1 MQIAELRIS
10 GFRGVN
16 NAKLRFSSHN
26 VLIGPNNSGKTTV
39 IEALALLLG
48 RDRLIRDLTEHDFFG
63 SDHGPAG
70 RVSIIATITGFGHDD
85 PNVNTAWF
93 REERAVPKWWNPVD
107 RSLHAERSDPSYQL
121 ACQIG
126 LAARFD
132 RDDLAV
138 EVIRYFHDDDDV
150 GDVFDAEV
158 VKRIPPQI
166 IREVGFFLVPAN
178 RTWDRTISFG
188 SELFRRVV
196 SSIGGQPAAA
206 VISERD
212 RFRDPA
218 EPLEADEGL
227 AGIVDSVEVELKG
240 LIGKRVALRLRLTPT
255 DSEGVLDA
263 VMPHYSIEDQYQIP
277 ARRQGSGL
285 VSLQYLLLLLHFGRI
300 RAQQRQSFL
309 LAMEEPELHVPP
321 PVQRK
326 LIHRIRSLSTQTIIV
341 THSPVVASVCDPTTL
356 TIINNDAGTLQSV
369 SLLAAPLPL
378 AAPNWKRVLYVV
390 RRQDTVSALMHDVVL
405 VPEGRMDFDLLNLLV
420 SADETRRPPL
430 AQPNAARE
438 FGSLVAIVPT
448 HDGHV
453 QGVFEE
459 LSKIHKCVLCLIDG
473 DEAGSTYAR
482 ALVALDIPPT
492 VILQWPNGWLI
503 EDVIGWITA
512 ADAVNALTA
521 ISAALGQPIATAAA
535 LVTLLKLPTA
545 EGGRKGDQVAYEMIA
560 ACLADNNQC
569 LQRIRHLLQSM
580 ANACSGQVD
589 AAWVRDN
596 ASTTKTALLR
606 LVA

>member
-1 MQIAELRIS
+1 MQIVELRIN
-10 GFRGVN
+10 GFRGVE
-16 NAKLRFSSHN
+16 NAKLCFSSHN

-63 SDHGPAG
+63 SDPGPAD
-70 RVSIIATITGFGHDD
+70 RVSIVATITGFANDD

-93 REERAVPKWWNPVD
+93 REERAVSKWWNPAD
-107 RSLHAERSDPSYQL
+107 GSLHAERADPSYKL

-166 IREVGFFLVPAN
+166 IREIGFFLVPAN

-212 RFRDPA
+212 RLRVPDR
-218 EPLEADEGL
+218 PLEADVGL
-227 AGIVDSVEVELKG
+227 TGIVSSVEVELKG
-240 LIGKRVALRLRLTPT
+240 LLGKNVALRLRLTPT

-263 VMPHYSIEDQYQIP
+263 VMPHYSIEDQHQIP

-285 VSLQYLLLLLHFGRI
+285 VSLQHLLLLLHFGRV
-300 RAQQRQSFL
+300 RAQQQQSFL
-309 LAMEEPELHVPP
+309 LVMEEPELHVPP
-321 PVQRK
+321 PVQRR

-341 THSPVVASVCDPTTL
+341 THSPVVASACDPTAL
-356 TIINNDAGTLQSV
+356 TIIHNEGGTLQSA
-369 SLLAAPLPL
+369 SLLPAPLPL
-378 AAPNWKRVLYVV
+378 AAPNWKRMLYVV
-390 RRQDTVSALMHDVVL
+390 RRQDTIAALMHDVVL
-405 VPEGRMDFDLLNLLV
+405 VPEGRIDFDLLNLLV
-420 SADETRRPPL
+420 GADETRRSPV

-438 FGSLVAIVPT
+438 FGSLIAPVPT

-459 LSKIHKCVLCLIDG
+459 LSKIHKCVFCLVDG
-473 DEAGSTYAR
+473 DAAGTGYAT
-482 ALVALDIPPT
+482 ALMGLGSPPAI
-492 VILQWPNGWLI
+492 ILQWRTDWLI
-503 EDVIGWITA
+503 EDVIGWIA
-512 ADAVNALTA
+512 GADEANVLAS
-521 ISAALGQPIATAAA
+521 ISAAVGVAVATTAA
-535 LVTLLKLPTA
+535 LVTLLKTPTA
-545 EGGRKGDQVAYEMIA
+545 NGGRKGDKVAYEMIV

-569 LQRIRHLLQSM
+569 LQRILRLLQSM
-580 ANACSGQVD
+580 ANACSGELEV
-589 AAWVRDN
+589 AWAHDD
-596 ASTTKTALLR
+596 ASTQATALLR
-606 LVA
+606 FVP